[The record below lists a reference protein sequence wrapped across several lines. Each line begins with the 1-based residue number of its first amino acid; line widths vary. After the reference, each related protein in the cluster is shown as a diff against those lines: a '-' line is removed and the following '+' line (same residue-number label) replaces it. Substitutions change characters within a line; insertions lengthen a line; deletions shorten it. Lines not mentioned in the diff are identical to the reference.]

1 MLKEEEKDM
10 IKETTKLAEN
20 YIKENITNKGHKI
33 RIISRAYKDD
43 LENNVN
49 EFLLQLYKNKNIEIV
64 NIKLVSEWVC
74 FIHYKF
80 IN

>member
-1 MLKEEEKDM
+1 MLKSEEKDI
-10 IKETTKLAEN
+10 IKEITKLGEN

-49 EFLLQLYKNKNIEIV
+49 QFLSQLYIKKNVEILD
-64 NIKLVSEWVC
+64 IKLVSEWVC

-80 IN
+80 ID